1 VETVR
6 RLVDRHAAERGEREF
21 LRFAPDDRSLRFGE
35 LHAALRRAGASFG
48 RHGVGPGERVGLLLG
63 NTPEMVVGFL
73 GAAYAGAVAQP
84 LNPALRADEL
94 AYLLGDSAASVLVA
108 GPERRALAEE
118 VRARVPTIRAV
129 LEPAAFFSASAP
141 QAEPPEPTLGSP
153 AMLLHTSGTTGRPKG
168 ALLSHRNLARNA
180 AEIAAWLRLDERDRF
195 YGIMPLFHANG
206 LVVTLYTALSLGATL
221 VLDDGFHASTFWERI
236 DRHRPTL
243 FGSVATMLALL
254 LARGAPASELRR
266 DSLRYALCGSAPV
279 PVDVIERFE
288 ASFGVPVVE
297 GYGLT
302 ECTCRATFNPP
313 DARRPGSI
321 GLPIGNQ
328 VRIVGDDGRER
339 AVGERGE
346 IWLRGDN
353 VMLGY
358 LGNPQATAAAIDA
371 EGWLKTGDLAYRDA
385 DGYLWVVGRRSD
397 MIIRGGEN
405 LYPREIEDVL
415 YRHPA
420 VREACVFGVPDPLY
434 GEEVEA
440 AVSLRPETTATAED
454 LLRHCAESLAS
465 FKCPKRIRITD
476 DLPKGPT
483 GKIAKRTIAAA
494 AR

>member
-1 VETVR
+1 METVR

-21 LRFAPDDRSLRFGE
+21 LRFAPDGRTLSFGE
-35 LHAALRRAGASFG
+35 LRDAVRRAGASYAG
-48 RHGVGPGERVGLLLG
+48 HGVGPGDRVALLLG

-73 GAAYAGAVAQP
+73 GAADSGAVAQP
-84 LNPALRADEL
+84 LNPALRVEEL
-94 AYLLGDSAASVLVA
+94 AFVIADSAAPVLVA
-108 GPERRALAEE
+108 SPERRALADA
-118 VRARVPTIRAV
+118 VRERVPSLREV
-129 LEPAAFFSASAP
+129 LEPAAFFTPGAP
-141 QAEPPEPTLGSP
+141 ESPSREPDPGAA
-153 AMLLHTSGTTGRPKG
+153 AMLLYTSGTTGRPKG
-168 ALLSHRNLARNA
+168 ALLSHRNLAVNA

-206 LVVTLYTALSLGATL
+206 LVVTLYTSLSLGATL
-221 VLDDGFHASTFWERI
+221 ILDDGFHASTFWERI

-254 LARGAPASELRR
+254 LARDDPAPTLRR

-279 PVDVIERFE
+279 PIDVIERFE
-288 ASFGVPVVE
+288 SRFGVPVVE

-321 GLPIGNQ
+321 GLPIGNEIR
-328 VRIVGDDGRER
+328 VVGDDEDDC

-346 IWLRGDN
+346 IRLRGGN

-358 LGNPQATAAAIDA
+358 LGNPEATAAAIDDA
-371 EGWLKTGDLAYRDA
+371 GWLKTGDLAYRDA
-385 DGYLWVVGRRSD
+385 DGYFWVVGRRSD

-405 LYPREIEDVL
+405 LYPREIEEVL

-440 AVSLRPETTATAED
+440 AVSLRPGLAATAED
-454 LLRHCAESLAS
+454 LLLHCAKSLAS
-465 FKCPKRIRITD
+465 FKCPKRIRIAD

-483 GKIAKRTIAAA
+483 GKIAKRAIAAA